1 MSVHRGRTDQVKGVF
16 LGEAFWEPNKKIIG
30 KVVRAFESENGSC
43 YTLKLSKPIVVGE
56 AGLQE
61 IVAIGA
67 LKGFQMA
74 MDAAGLSELRAGDT
88 LVALCTA
95 KKPSGKA
102 SPMVEFEIEVT
113 REDA

>member
-1 MSVHRGRTDQVKGVF
+1 MSVHRGRTDQVKGAF
-16 LGEAFWEPNKKIIG
+16 LGEAFWEPDKKIIG
-30 KVVRAFESENGSC
+30 KVVRTFESENGTC
-43 YTLKLSKPIVVGE
+43 YTLKLSKPMLVDGE
-56 AGLQE
+56 QQE

-74 MDAAGLSELRAGDT
+74 MDAAGVSRLHEGDT

-95 KKPSGKA
+95 KKSTGKA

-113 REDA
+113 DSE